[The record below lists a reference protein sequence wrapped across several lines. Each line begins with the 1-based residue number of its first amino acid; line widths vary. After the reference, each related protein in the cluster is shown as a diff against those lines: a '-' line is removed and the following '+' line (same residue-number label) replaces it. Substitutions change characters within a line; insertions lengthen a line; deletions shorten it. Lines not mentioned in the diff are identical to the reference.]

1 MTNLTYGEVFKLSDL
16 GEIKVGGIAD
26 SVFANTSGTKFLI
39 KNFDEN
45 AVLGEHKAP
54 GDAVV
59 FALSGEAIISYEGN
73 DFHIKQ
79 GENFVFQKGG
89 RHAIKAIGKFKM
101 ALLIVLE

>member
-16 GEIKVGGIAD
+16 GEIQKDGI
-26 SVFANTSGTKFLI
+26 SNLMFANTSGAKFLI

-79 GENFVFQKGG
+79 GQNFVFQKGG

>member
-16 GEIKVGGIAD
+16 GEIQKDGI
-26 SVFANTSGTKFLI
+26 SNLMFANTNGAKFLI

-45 AVLGEHKAP
+45 AVLSEHKAP

-59 FALSGEAIISYEGN
+59 FALSGEAIISYEGK